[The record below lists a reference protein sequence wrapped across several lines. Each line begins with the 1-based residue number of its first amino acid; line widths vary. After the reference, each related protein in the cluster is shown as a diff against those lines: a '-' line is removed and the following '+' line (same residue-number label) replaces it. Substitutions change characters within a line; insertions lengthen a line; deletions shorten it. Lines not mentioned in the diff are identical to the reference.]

1 MPSSIVQS
9 FALKTGKSIEEI
21 EKKWEEA
28 KAIVKK
34 KTSESDKR
42 FYPTVVSVLKNMLG
56 LNEDVAMTTTAD
68 IAVVPKR
75 LGEKP
80 MKQASLYDGDLNG
93 FPYAPQ
99 EEQGV
104 LAIFAI
110 LCSKKILPWQILD
123 LMFQNWERK
132 KAY

>member
-56 LNEDVAMTTTAD
+56 
-68 IAVVPKR
+68 
-75 LGEKP
+75 
-80 MKQASLYDGDLNG
+80 
-93 FPYAPQ
+93 
-99 EEQGV
+99 
-104 LAIFAI
+104 
-110 LCSKKILPWQILD
+110 
-123 LMFQNWERK
+123 
-132 KAY
+132 